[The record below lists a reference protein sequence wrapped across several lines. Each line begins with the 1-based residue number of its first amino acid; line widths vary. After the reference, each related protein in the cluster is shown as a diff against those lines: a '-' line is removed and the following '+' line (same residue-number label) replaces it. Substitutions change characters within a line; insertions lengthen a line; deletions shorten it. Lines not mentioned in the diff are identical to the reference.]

1 MKVAYKKLTFR
12 QLFSPTIAKRS
23 DRHFEKMTLGD
34 LSKSSKHDKNVLV
47 VRGRF
52 CYLATFPLWRA
63 GRLQDPSENAHY
75 EVTYSALYF
84 TWKWLPEIVKMPHI
98 CAT

>member
-12 QLFSPTIAKRS
+12 GQLFSPTIAKRS

-34 LSKSSKHDKNVLV
+34 LLKSSKHDKNVLV

-63 GRLQDPSENAHY
+63 GRLQDPSENAHLRSK
-75 EVTYSALYF
+75 V
-84 TWKWLPEIVKMPHI
+84 
-98 CAT
+98 

>member
-12 QLFSPTIAKRS
+12 GQLFIC
-23 DRHFEKMTLGD
+23 D

-63 GRLQDPSENAHY
+63 GRLQDPSENAHLRSK
-75 EVTYSALYF
+75 V
-84 TWKWLPEIVKMPHI
+84 
-98 CAT
+98 